1 MGDNRRTGGHDLIG
15 TAVDS
20 AEGVPEKVAD
30 RFALVGQWATSGA
43 PVVTQLFQDPGGVT
57 YW

>member
-30 RFALVGQWATSGA
+30 RFALVGQWATSGT
-43 PVVTQLFQDPGGVT
+43 PVGTQLFQDPGGVT
-57 YW
+57 Y